1 MGARAETAV
10 GVDVGGTRIRV
21 ARMDRDGSL
30 AAKVAEPVARDRDGF
45 LSQLVRL
52 VGEVR
57 EPGTI
62 GVGIGIPGRVDGVRG
77 GIHSAGYLDIAGADL
92 PALLARETGL
102 AARIENDA
110 TMALVAEA
118 HARQDG
124 AAGTLL
130 MLTIGTGIGGAV
142 LVDGAPWYG
151 GGFAGQFGHIV
162 VAEGGPTCNCGRTGC
177 VETFSSGTA
186 LGELMAEAGLPADCR
201 VEALLARAEAGDAA
215 AAAILARWALPLQR
229 AIETLVA
236 AMDPRKILIGGGL
249 GGAMALALARIER
262 PSRWFALPVEAARL
276 GDDAG
281 VIGAALAGFEVGGA
295 AAEGLAG

>member
-1 MGARAETAV
+1 MGARAATAV

-21 ARMDRDGSL
+21 ARMGRDGSL

-45 LSQLVRL
+45 LAQLVRL
-52 VGEVR
+52 VDGVR
-57 EPGTI
+57 EPDTI

-118 HARQDG
+118 DARPDG
-124 AAGTLL
+124 TAGTLV

-162 VAEGGPTCNCGRTGC
+162 VADDGPVCNCGRTGC

-186 LGELMAEAGLPADCR
+186 LGELMAAAGLPADHK
-201 VEALLARAEAGDAA
+201 VETLLAHAAAGDASA
-215 AAAILARWALPLQR
+215 DAILTRWALPLRR
-229 AIETLVA
+229 AAETLVA
-236 AMDPRKILIGGGL
+236 TMDPRTIVIGGGL
-249 GGAMALALARIER
+249 GGAMAQALARIER
-262 PSRWFALPVEAARL
+262 PNRWFALPVEPARL

-281 VIGAALAGFEVGGA
+281 VIGAALCGFESGRA
-295 AAEGLAG
+295 ATTRRAG